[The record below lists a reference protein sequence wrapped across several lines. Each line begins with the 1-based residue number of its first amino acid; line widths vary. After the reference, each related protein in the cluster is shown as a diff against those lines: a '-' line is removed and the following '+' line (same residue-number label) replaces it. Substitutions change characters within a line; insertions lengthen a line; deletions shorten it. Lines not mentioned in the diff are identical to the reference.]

1 MVRQVKGFLIGVA
14 LLSTLFQLPLFAC
27 SSKEIWAERSAHRAV
42 AGKILKTTRVS
53 SKGDKSTFSVE
64 VKVSEVLRGQPMKD
78 EVIEVEMELWKP
90 KKDPSYDKGKSY
102 VIYLRKGDQDGSP
115 ANAVTRWSVKYGARS
130 IQPDTAKLR
139 KMLGPD
145 EGGKDR
151 DYRASREDVDVEK
164 LSPLEKR
171 MHAIVIPE
179 IDFACANVRDVL
191 DFLHEVSIQ
200 YDKSS
205 IPKQEKGINLCLN
218 GRSFAGEGSLPLVNF
233 YMEQMS
239 VLQVLTLASALSG
252 GEFGTVGDWT
262 VISKAGSGALKP
274 NLSLGAQGT
283 NSVLYRKLQSAVIPE
298 VEFRQATIWDV
309 ARFLTKASNVKIS
322 VATIFEKAEEGSLI
336 TLAGKHASL
345 LGLLEVLSVLY
356 PLEIVLEEES
366 VVIRQPPLLQEK

>member
-1 MVRQVKGFLIGVA
+1 
-14 LLSTLFQLPLFAC
+14 
-27 SSKEIWAERSAHRAV
+27 
-42 AGKILKTTRVS
+42 
-53 SKGDKSTFSVE
+53 
-64 VKVSEVLRGQPMKD
+64 
-78 EVIEVEMELWKP
+78 MELWKP

-115 ANAVTRWSVKYGARS
+115 ANTVTRWRVKYGARS

-151 DYRASREDVDVEK
+151 DYRASEEDLDVEK

-218 GRSFAGEGSLPLVNF
+218 GRSFSGEGSLPLVNF

-262 VISKAGSGALKP
+262 VISKEGSGKLKP

-283 NSVLYRKLQSAVIPE
+283 NSVLYRKLQSTVISE
-298 VEFRQATIWDV
+298 VDFRQADIYNV
-309 ARFLTKASNVKIS
+309 VKYLVKASGLKIS
-322 VATIFEKAEEGSLI
+322 VATNSEKAAKASLI
-336 TLAGKHASL
+336 TLTGKHASL
-345 LGLLEVLSVLY
+345 LGLLEVLSVLN

-366 VVIRQPPLLQEK
+366 VVIRQPPLLPDK